1 MADGGGRGVG
11 EGGSGR
17 WRDRRC
23 RLVRA
28 GVFDEDFGGLAD
40 ELLAIR
46 KALLERELF
55 QCIHSVGDGLMVDEL
70 ALPAGG
76 GRALTGGEGEAMG
89 VEEANLLDQI
99 EGLSEEI
106 VGFAGKTDD
115 DVGGES
121 GAVEEVAKTAYR
133 LEVIG
138 ASVLAVHLAEDGVRT
153 ALEREVEVG
162 HDLPVGGKGAKEF
175 GSDIAGLKT
184 GEPEALEAGDLGAEG
199 IDEGREGFRGV
210 ELAMSKCR
218 IIAISA

>member
-1 MADGGGRGVG
+1 MKNWFAA
-11 EGGSGR
+11 S
-17 WRDRRC
+17 RDFC
-23 RLVRA
+23 SLLPMLPLVSKMR
-28 GVFDEDFGGLAD
+28 
-40 ELLAIR
+40 
-46 KALLERELF
+46 
-55 QCIHSVGDGLMVDEL
+55 
-70 ALPAGG
+70 P
-76 GRALTGGEGEAMG
+76 T
-89 VEEANLLDQI
+89 
-99 EGLSEEI
+99 
-106 VGFAGKTDD
+106 
-115 DVGGES
+115 ES
-121 GAVEEVAKTAYR
+121 GASSLAKWAIFCSVLSSKTRKCSFSNPVTKRFSGSVTVTGIVAAAVEEVAKTAYR